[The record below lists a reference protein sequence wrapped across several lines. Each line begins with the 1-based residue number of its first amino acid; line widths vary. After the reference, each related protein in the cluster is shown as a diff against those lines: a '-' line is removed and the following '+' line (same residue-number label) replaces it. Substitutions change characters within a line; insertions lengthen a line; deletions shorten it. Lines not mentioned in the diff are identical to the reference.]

1 MAAQPDQLIGAAP
14 GMTPEELTAI
24 GFFPGE
30 FPEAPIGYVDPLPDA
45 TGEHARGC
53 LLRRH
58 PDFDVRDDPDLWSVV
73 ERFKAGIDR
82 DLGHDHYERWSAW
95 MIDAWSILR
104 AAESRERV
112 REMTRAREGAADGH

>member
-1 MAAQPDQLIGAAP
+1 MSVDD
-14 GMTPEELTAI
+14 LTSI

-30 FPEAPIGYVDPLPDA
+30 LPETPIGYVDPLPGA

-58 PDFDVRDDPDLWSVV
+58 PDFDVRDDPELWPVI

-82 DLGHDHYERWSAW
+82 DLGHEHYERWSAW

-104 AAESRERV
+104 AAESRERL
-112 REMTRAREGAADGH
+112 REIKREREGAGDGD